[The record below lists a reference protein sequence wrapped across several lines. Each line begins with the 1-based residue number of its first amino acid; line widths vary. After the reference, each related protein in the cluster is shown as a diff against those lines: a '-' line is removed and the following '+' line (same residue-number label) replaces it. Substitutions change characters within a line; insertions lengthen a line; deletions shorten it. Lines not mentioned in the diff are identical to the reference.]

1 MSKKET
7 LIGPLIVLKVG
18 IASLFTGSCGG
29 GFCRLSWSRLEEGSW
44 MVAEKLVGE
53 DEMAA
58 NHGRD
63 GSA

>member
-18 IASLFTGSCGG
+18 IASLVIGSCGG
-29 GFCRLSWSRLEEGSW
+29 GFRRRSGGKFGEGSR
-44 MVAEKLVGE
+44 MVAEDLVGE